1 MRVISQDG
9 TIDLPYEQVIIQC
22 FKKNIYFLNKNLI
35 GVEQLICDRVVAKYS
50 TEEKAKK
57 AMEMLRIA
65 YTGSIAMFQ
74 NVEPTVAYVTD
85 YIEKNPDDTNY
96 RYIPKYGDWLKE
108 DCDYWIRQVE
118 KRKRGE
124 SS

>member
-1 MRVISQDG
+1 MRAENNKVELTG
-9 TIDLPYEQVIIQC
+9 TIISEPEFNHEVFGEGFYNMYLKV
-22 FKKNIYFLNKNLI
+22 
-35 GVEQLICDRVVAKYS
+35 DRLSGTAD
-50 TEEKAKK
+50 
-57 AMEMLRIA
+57 I
-65 YTGSIAMFQ
+65 
-74 NVEPTVAYVTD
+74 TVAYVTD

>member
-1 MRVISQDG
+1 M
-9 TIDLPYEQVIIQC
+9 
-22 FKKNIYFLNKNLI
+22 
-35 GVEQLICDRVVAKYS
+35 
-50 TEEKAKK
+50 
-57 AMEMLRIA
+57 
-65 YTGSIAMFQ
+65 
-74 NVEPTVAYVTD
+74 AYVTD